1 MAFFVYVCNINQ
13 LIFNKMKNTPL
24 IIVFFLLNIS
34 LSFAQNLEKI
44 KGDRNVSI
52 VETTIDAFH
61 TISLNDDFNIEI
73 IYNNTP
79 SVEIETDENLHDVI
93 KFEVIDSVLTFNKT
107 ARITSKKRLHIKV
120 AYNKSLKLIETTDD
134 SEVLSLA
141 IMDLKHFILK
151 AKGSS
156 KVGLTIESD
165 HFSFDGDDKS
175 KVNLNVTSQNCTI
188 NMSGYS
194 KLEALI
200 NTTQFSSNQLQR
212 AITSI
217 EGSCDIALLDLD
229 NYTQFNGKNFTIN
242 TCNIICNIDSEANL
256 EVLENITIEAS
267 GASRISLYENPKIVI
282 TKLTDTSKLQKKVK

>member
-141 IMDLKHFILK
+141 TMDLKHFILK

>member
-107 ARITSKKRLHIKV
+107 ARITSKKGLHIKV
-120 AYNKSLKLIETTDD
+120 AYNKSLKLIETTDN

-141 IMDLKHFILK
+141 TMDLKHFILK

-188 NMSGYS
+188 NMSGFS

>member
-1 MAFFVYVCNINQ
+1 MAFFVYVCIINQ
-13 LIFNKMKNTPL
+13 LIFNKMKNTSL
-24 IIVFFLLNIS
+24 LIVFFLLNIS

-134 SEVLSLA
+134 SEILSLA
-141 IMDLKHFILK
+141 TMDLKHFILK

-212 AITSI
+212 AINSI

-229 NYTQFNGKNFTIN
+229 NNTQFNGKNFTIN

-267 GASRISLYENPKIVI
+267 GASSISLYENPKIVI